1 MVRKSKLS
9 KYDYDLQND
18 SIFFYGEDKK
28 YKSSVELEGVIL
40 DFNEEDYL
48 TGIEILDASEKFNI
62 SKADLLNIKNF
73 DATIIIS
80 KENIDVRMKMEYYK
94 RNKLIDI
101 NFNALTLNTM
111 NLPSSTQGIAVTCW
125 FKFSSNN
132 FPYPFLV

>member
-1 MVRKSKLS
+1 MVKKSEAS

-40 DFNEEDYL
+40 DFNNEDYL
-48 TGIEILDASEKFNI
+48 MGIEILDASEKFNV
-62 SKADLLNIKNF
+62 SKADLVNIKNF

-94 RNKLIDI
+94 RNKLIDT
-101 NFNALTLNTM
+101 NLNALTLNTM
-111 NLPSSTQGIAVTCW
+111 NLPSSTQGIAVAC
-125 FKFSSNN
+125 
-132 FPYPFLV
+132 

>member
-1 MVRKSKLS
+1 MVRKSEAS

-48 TGIEILDASEKFNI
+48 TGIEILDASEKFNV

-73 DATIIIS
+73 NATIIIN
-80 KENIDVRMKMEYYK
+80 KENIDVQMKMEYYK
-94 RNKLIDI
+94 RNKLIDT
-101 NFNALTLNTM
+101 NLNALALNTM
-111 NLPSSTQGIAVTCW
+111 NLPSSTQGIAVTC
-125 FKFSSNN
+125 
-132 FPYPFLV
+132 

>member
-1 MVRKSKLS
+1 MVRKSEAS

-48 TGIEILDASEKFNI
+48 TGIEILDASEKFNV

-73 DATIIIS
+73 NATIIIN

-94 RNKLIDI
+94 RNKLIDT
-101 NFNALTLNTM
+101 NLNALALNTM
-111 NLPSSTQGIAVTCW
+111 NLPSSTQGIAVTC
-125 FKFSSNN
+125 
-132 FPYPFLV
+132 

>member
-1 MVRKSKLS
+1 MVRKSEAS

-80 KENIDVRMKMEYYK
+80 KENIDVQMKMEYYK
-94 RNKLIDI
+94 RNKLIAT
-101 NFNALTLNTM
+101 NLNALTLNTM
-111 NLPSSTQGIAVTCW
+111 NLPSSTQGIAVTC
-125 FKFSSNN
+125 
-132 FPYPFLV
+132 

>member
-1 MVRKSKLS
+1 MVRKSEAS

-40 DFNEEDYL
+40 DFNEENYL
-48 TGIEILDASEKFNI
+48 TGIEILDASEKFNV

-80 KENIDVRMKMEYYK
+80 KENIDVRMNMEYYK
-94 RNKLIDI
+94 RNKLIDT
-101 NFNALTLNTM
+101 NLNALTLNTM
-111 NLPSSTQGIAVTCW
+111 NLPSSTQGIAVTC
-125 FKFSSNN
+125 
-132 FPYPFLV
+132 